1 MWSGQLFLFK
11 SYLGVINFEISSR
24 DPGHA
29 HLGGRFKFPTQA
41 GSALFICV
49 SSLKRIAQ
57 FVQKL
62 SRGPEIRKLGHVTP
76 ATPGLWVVLWF
87 HCREATSSISVPN
100 LKRIAHFVQ
109 TLLGGPKISKLGHV
123 TQATPIWGR
132 FVFHTQAGS
141 VLRLFTK
148 FEADCSIR
156 SKIIKGSRN

>member
-1 MWSGQLFLFK
+1 MKKRSERRKHCALPVQARSVLHLCTVPNVERTAVFVQKLF
-11 SYLGVINFEISSR
+11 GVINFEISSR

-87 HCREATSSISVPN
+87 HCREAPSSMSVPN

-109 TLLGGPKISKLGHV
+109 TLLGGPKI
-123 TQATPIWGR
+123 T
-132 FVFHTQAGS
+132 
-141 VLRLFTK
+141 
-148 FEADCSIR
+148 FE
-156 SKIIKGSRN
+156 RNELSA